1 MSPEDF
7 IISIIVGLG
16 TGIST
21 GFFTG
26 NKVSNKFAIKAEKQ
40 KNYQELQNLLWSS
53 NSLHVQLDDYLGN
66 KSVDMQQ
73 RVYDTA
79 LKLRESTTIF
89 TTQEQ
94 YIKKFTE
101 DENKNLQNY
110 HNFLVRLTNDFTSYP
125 VSLTDKNIG
134 DKKTE
139 LITYKFRILEQSE
152 RIIKK

>member
-1 MSPEDF
+1 MSPEDI
-7 IISIIVGLG
+7 IISIIVGIG

-53 NSLHVQLDDYLGN
+53 NTLHVQLDDFLGN
-66 KSVDMQQ
+66 RAVDMQQ

-94 YIKKFTE
+94 YIEKFTE
-101 DENKNLQNY
+101 DENKNLQDY
-110 HNFLVRLTNDFTSYP
+110 HNFLVRLTNDFMSYP
-125 VSLTDKNIG
+125 VSLTDKNIS

-139 LITYKFRILEQSE
+139 LIKYKFCILEQSE